1 MRIRI
6 ARFALICL
14 LPALAAAEDARL
26 ELPDFSSLAH
36 KARES
41 VNITLNPLLLHVA
54 AAFMDEKD
62 PDSAEAKKLLA
73 GITSIE
79 VRSYEF
85 DSDFAYSA
93 DDIDAVRRQ
102 LAAPGWSQLL
112 QVHDRKKSEDVDMY
126 VFVKNN
132 RTTGFALISREP
144 REFTIVNIVGSIN
157 PEDLPKLEEHLH
169 LPKAAAHSSF
179 VM

>member
-1 MRIRI
+1 MGDPAMRIRI

-14 LPALAAAEDARL
+14 LPALTVAQDARL
-26 ELPDFSSLAH
+26 KLPDFSSLAH

-41 VNITLNPLLLHVA
+41 VNITLNPLLLHIA

-112 QVHDRKKSEDVDMY
+112 QVHDR
-126 VFVKNN
+126 
-132 RTTGFALISREP
+132 
-144 REFTIVNIVGSIN
+144 
-157 PEDLPKLEEHLH
+157 
-169 LPKAAAHSSF
+169 
-179 VM
+179 